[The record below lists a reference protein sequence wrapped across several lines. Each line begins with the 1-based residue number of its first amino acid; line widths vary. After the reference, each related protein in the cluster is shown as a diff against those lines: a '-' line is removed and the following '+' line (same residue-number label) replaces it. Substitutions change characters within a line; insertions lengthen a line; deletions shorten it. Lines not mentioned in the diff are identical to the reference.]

1 MFTFCFFSRVFL
13 LFLSVLGMA
22 AHANSVRLTMP
33 EIDRDELNQLLA
45 GRDPL
50 QVTSFKSTRRD
61 IAILVLQMQALRLG
75 GFDGDIVIA
84 TEKSHKRILT
94 MVAQGKSDLAGMQF
108 WRQELEPY
116 SDKLCYSDA
125 VVREGEFYV
134 GIYTTEHNKQA
145 LSARSRADIQQLRGV
160 SSRNWENDWSVLQS
174 LQLTRLYNT
183 LNWHSMVK
191 MVDAGRADF
200 TLSPFYASAD
210 MSAVVNGYRIVP
222 IPGVKVLLPGS
233 QHWVVNCHGAQGG
246 DIYRALQR
254 GLATLRESGRVV
266 RALTESGFFYQP
278 SKDWQVINAPPQPS
292 L

>member
-1 MFTFCFFSRVFL
+1 MLKNIFL
-13 LFLSVLGMA
+13 LGRSLVFFGLITA
-22 AHANSVRLTMP
+22 TAQAQSVRLTMP

-45 GRDPL
+45 GQEPL
-50 QVTSFKSTRRD
+50 QVTSFNSTRRD

-75 GFDGDIVIA
+75 GFDGDIIIA

-108 WRQELEPY
+108 WQRELGPY
-116 SDKLCYSDA
+116 EGNICYSDA
-125 VVREGEFYV
+125 IVREGEFYV
-134 GIYTTEHNKQA
+134 GIYTAEHNKQA
-145 LSARSRADIQQLRGV
+145 LAARTRGDIVQLRGV
-160 SSRNWENDWSVLQS
+160 SSRNWVNDWSVLQS
-174 LQLTRLYNT
+174 LELKRLYNT

-200 TLSPFYASAD
+200 TLSPFYATDD

-233 QHWVVNCHGAQGG
+233 QHWVVNCNTPAGIE
-246 DIYRALQR
+246 IYNALQD
-254 GLATLRESGRVV
+254 GLAVLRRTGRVV
-266 RALTESGFFYQP
+266 RALTESGFFYEP
-278 SKDWQVINAPPQPS
+278 SKDWQVINTPLSP